1 MELGRCRS
9 VNEIRISNYEAVPV
23 ATLEG
28 LLMEVFGTGE

>member
-9 VNEIRISNYEAVPV
+9 VNKIWISNYEAVPV
-23 ATLEG
+23 ATLEV